1 MTGYVNMHEVFAL
14 HPELEDMEDGEQVHY
29 NHPNCE
35 AGADTKKRLFIK
47 RDENVWVAWC
57 HHCNQKGYRK
67 HGKVNHIKR
76 RNREEVHKDLYL
88 PADFTTDPA
97 LCHVLANAWYHKYG
111 ITNEER
117 RHYRLG
123 WSDKEQRA
131 ILPVWEQGE
140 LVCYQRRRLLPNDT
154 GPKYTTAR
162 RVGSGNAVF
171 NGGYGEGMSGDIM
184 VLTEDILSAIV
195 VGRQVT
201 TTALLGVFLP
211 EVQVPHVLRFSP
223 IEVLIWLDDDNP
235 AVRTAQRQIVR
246 RLSPYAEVRK
256 VTGMDRDPKELS
268 DEAIKQLLRWTA
280 HD

>member
-1 MTGYVNMHEVFAL
+1 MTGYINMHEVFAL
-14 HPELEDMEDGEQVHY
+14 HPELNDMEDGEQLHF

-47 RDENVWVAWC
+47 RDENVWVAYC
-57 HHCNQKGYRK
+57 HHCGQKGYRK

-76 RNREEVHKDLYL
+76 RGRVEHHHTLRL

-97 LCHVLANAWYHKYG
+97 KCHVLANAWYHKYG
-111 ITNEER
+111 ITHEER
-117 RHYRLG
+117 THYRLG

-131 ILPVWEQGE
+131 ILPVWDQGE
-140 LVCYQRRRLLPNDT
+140 LVCYQRRKLLPQDN

-162 RVGSGNAVF
+162 RVGSSNAVF
-171 NGGYGEGMSGDIM
+171 NGGYGEHMAGDIM

-201 TTALLGVFLP
+201 TTALMGVFLP
-211 EVQVPHVLRFSP
+211 EVQVPHVLRFTP
-223 IEVLIWLDDDNP
+223 KEVLIWLDDDNP
-235 AVRTAQRQIVR
+235 AVRVAQRQIVR

-268 DEAIKQLLRWTA
+268 DDAITQLLRWTG
-280 HD
+280 HE